1 MEYMSNVWKQA
12 INWAKMKFKNTES
25 TSQKGE
31 EKLQIFVE
39 HIGLSFGHYVHKTAV
54 EKPCK

>member
-1 MEYMSNVWKQA
+1 
-12 INWAKMKFKNTES
+12 MKFKNTES
-25 TSQKGE
+25 TSQKAE